1 MDKKQFIEEFGLN
14 KEEQELLE
22 KLEQK
27 LQTQIQSKQDKQLD
41 NIDEIMKNPKQLGDS
56 PFHSKH
62 ITNYQREIIV
72 HVDMEISAIN
82 DDGQLTEVGQ
92 VLENFYHI
100 PVPSGVDYTK
110 KIKHFMDKFD
120 RELNNCA
127 VKIHNNNVE

>member
-1 MDKKQFIEEFGLN
+1 MDKKQFIEKFGLSQ
-14 KEEQELLE
+14 EEQELLE
-22 KLEQK
+22 KIEEKIQEQIK
-27 LQTQIQSKQDKQLD
+27 SKTDKQLE
-41 NIDEIMKNPKQLGDS
+41 NIDEIMNNPKQLGDS

-62 ITNYQREIIV
+62 ITDYQREIMV

-82 DDGQLTEVGQ
+82 DDGQLTEVGHI
-92 VLENFYHI
+92 LENFYHI

-110 KIKHFMDKFD
+110 KIKQFMDKFD